1 MCELLAMNSK
11 FATNV
16 NFSMNE
22 FSLHGGAT
30 GPHEDGWGI
39 AYAMGRDFRLI
50 KEPRPAFDST
60 GVKFIQES
68 RFQSHLVISHI
79 RRATIPKV
87 LTFENTHPFDRE
99 LFGRR
104 FVFAHNGHIAGLG
117 EGPGEG
123 LPGLPGFMEGRQG
136 GRFLPMGE
144 TDSEKV
150 FCHFLNAIERRVGTA
165 EQYNYRKVEE
175 VLQELSP
182 GIRAMGRLN
191 YLLSDSEHLFAHGDN
206 SLHSVCRT
214 CHLEETRL
222 ESNELSV
229 LVADG
234 PDQEA
239 VVVATVPLT
248 GSESWS
254 TFAPGEIRVFHKGR
268 QV

>member
-16 NFSMNE
+16 DFSMNE

-50 KEPRPAFDST
+50 KEPQPAFDSAC
-60 GVKFIQES
+60 VRFIQES

-104 FVFAHNGHIAGLG
+104 FVFAHNGHIARLG
-117 EGPGEG
+117 EALGG
-123 LPGLPGFMEGRQG
+123 LPEFEG
-136 GRFLPMGE
+136 GRFLPLGE
-144 TDSEKV
+144 TDSEQV

-214 CHLEETRL
+214 CHLEESRL
-222 ESNELSV
+222 ESNELSI

-254 TFAPGEIRVFHKGR
+254 AFAPGEIRVFHKGR
-268 QV
+268 QL

>member
-11 FATNV
+11 FTTNV
-16 NFSMNE
+16 NFSMKE
-22 FSLHGGAT
+22 LSLRGGGT

-39 AYAMGRDFRLI
+39 AYAMDRDFRLI
-50 KEPRPAFDST
+50 KEPQPAFDSAC
-60 GVKFIQES
+60 VKFIQES

-79 RRATIPKV
+79 RHASNPKV

-104 FVFAHNGHIAGLG
+104 FVFAHNGHIEGLG
-117 EGPGEG
+117 EG
-123 LPGLPGFMEGRQG
+123 LADRHDFLN
-136 GRFLPMGE
+136 GRFRPLGQ

-150 FCHFLNAIERRVGTA
+150 FCHFLNAIERRVGA
-165 EQYNYRKVEE
+165 AGNYHYRMVEE
-175 VLQELSP
+175 MLRELSP
-182 GIRAMGRLN
+182 GIRNLGGLN
-191 YLLSDSEHLFAHGDN
+191 YLLSDSEYLFAHGDN

-214 CHLEETRL
+214 CHLEESRL
-222 ESNELSV
+222 ESAELQV

-248 GSESWS
+248 DSEHWS
-254 TFAPGEIRVFHKGR
+254 AFQPGEIRVFHKGR